1 MKHKLKTDPAKTFKN
16 EVDEILDVVI
26 KLIWIYTI
34 FRGLFEKKEEDRE
47 KDYYKARAAHPQFF
61 LTIHDSLLCGFCD
74 TTALL
79 FKEKDNET
87 SIYSLIKHIKE
98 LKPSLAKKLRE
109 QIQARNG
116 LLKKIKAIRHGAH
129 AHRNKTKTPQEAF
142 MEANLSLNMLK
153 EVADFTQ
160 AIISELAE
168 EAADSQNEK
177 LKNLQLSN
185 DILQSLTN
193 DTDQVMRTLL
203 KAA

>member
-1 MKHKLKTDPAKTFKN
+1 MKHKLKIDPAKTFKN

-74 TTALL
+74 TTTLL

-87 SIYSLIKHIKE
+87 SIYSLIKHVKE
-98 LKPSLAKKLRE
+98 LKPSLAKKLRK
-109 QIQARNG
+109 QIQAKNS
-116 LLKKIKAIRHGAH
+116 LLKKIKSIRHGVH
-129 AHRNKTKTPQEAF
+129 THQNKTKTPQEAF
-142 MEANLSLNMLK
+142 IEANLSLNMLK

-160 AIISELAE
+160 SIINELAE
-168 EAADSQNEK
+168 EAAESQNEK